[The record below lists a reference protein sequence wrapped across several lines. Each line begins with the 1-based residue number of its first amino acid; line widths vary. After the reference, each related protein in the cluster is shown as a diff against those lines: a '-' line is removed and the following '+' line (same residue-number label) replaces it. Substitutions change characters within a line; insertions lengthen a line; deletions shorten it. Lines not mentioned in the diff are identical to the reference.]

1 MRPPPSRGSAARP
14 QSRDHGHADLPD
26 VARPGGQRRVVQL
39 LHQLGLALGRL
50 PHRGDDVRAAPTADT
65 AGPDSAGSPAISEPI
80 AMISASEVR
89 PAFRSRS
96 ARADRSAATAV
107 NAAATSSGVA
117 ATLASPTT
125 LSATIR
131 SMPAAVPADTGT
143 P

>member
-1 MRPPPSRGSAARP
+1 
-14 QSRDHGHADLPD
+14 
-26 VARPGGQRRVVQL
+26 
-39 LHQLGLALGRL
+39 
-50 PHRGDDVRAAPTADT
+50 
-65 AGPDSAGSPAISEPI
+65 
-80 AMISASEVR
+80 MISASEVR

-96 ARADRSAATAV
+96 ASADRSAATPV